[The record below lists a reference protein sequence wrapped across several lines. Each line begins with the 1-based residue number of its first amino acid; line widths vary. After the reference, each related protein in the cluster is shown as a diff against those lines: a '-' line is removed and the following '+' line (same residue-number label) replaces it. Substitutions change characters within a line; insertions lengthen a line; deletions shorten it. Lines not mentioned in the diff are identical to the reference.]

1 MLKITDV
8 NFLITIPNNEN
19 INVSVVYNRDFFGLF
34 DFENYHVHSFG
45 IDIPIESESDTSVQH
60 QRSIDLDENDDDLQ
74 IATEILGKEKIPD
87 GYSQLPLQSGGSLF
101 QSIQE
106 SFHDTYGKFSK
117 YLTLPPDTETVKEEL
132 VDPTIQNKDVRVIFP
147 KKDFHV
153 TPLSDMLSISDD
165 PSIFTFSTHF
175 DYHEIE
181 QFVKD
186 MIFQLEYFENEGV
199 IFKDITTDSIFK
211 VQDRFLIIDSTNM
224 DVFKDK
230 SQTKSINQSIYKLII
245 ALMGKTRN
253 DSLYIVPH
261 TKLYYM
267 LHRLEHEHVL
277 AWI

>member
-1 MLKITDV
+1 MCI
-8 NFLITIPNNEN
+8 
-19 INVSVVYNRDFFGLF
+19 RDRS
-34 DFENYHVHSFG
+34 DTPG
-45 IDIPIESESDTSVQH
+45 IDSSIEH
-60 QRSIDLDENDDDLQ
+60 QGSTDLDENDDDLQ

-117 YLTLPPDTETVKEEL
+117 YFRSSSQTETVKEEL

-186 MIFQLEYFENEGV
+186 MIFQLDYFENEGV
-199 IFKDITTDSIFK
+199 VFKDITVDSIFK
-211 VQDRFLIIDSTNM
+211 IQDRYLIIDSAQLDTFQ
-224 DVFKDK
+224 DP
-230 SQTKSINQSIYKLII
+230 SQQKTMNKSIYKLII

-261 TKLYYM
+261 TKLYYA
-267 LHRLEHEHVL
+267 LHRIEHENII